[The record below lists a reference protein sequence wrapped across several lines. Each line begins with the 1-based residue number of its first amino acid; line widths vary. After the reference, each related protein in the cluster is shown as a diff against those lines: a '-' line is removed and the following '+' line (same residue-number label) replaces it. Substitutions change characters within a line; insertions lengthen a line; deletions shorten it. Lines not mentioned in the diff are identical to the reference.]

1 MNKYLKLSILVL
13 LLVGIGHLISR
24 RKSYYGDY
32 WYADIILHVSA
43 GVALALFW
51 IGLAGKP
58 RKRSDYISAIL
69 FAVFG
74 SFLWELWEFSGL
86 HLVPDKIIYKPTLP
100 DSLGDITSGMGGG
113 VIVSIAS
120 FLRNRKGN

>member
-13 LLVGIGHLISR
+13 LLVGLGHLISR
-24 RKSYYGDY
+24 RRAYYGDY

-43 GVALALFW
+43 GIALALFW
-51 IGLAGKP
+51 IGLAGRP
-58 RKRSDYISAIL
+58 MKRSEYLSVVL

-86 HLVPDKIIYKPTLP
+86 HLVPDKLIYKPTLP
-100 DSLGDITSGMGGG
+100 DSLGDITSGMVGGI
-113 VIVSIAS
+113 IVSLTSWIRS
-120 FLRNRKGN
+120 KRV